1 MNLTP
6 EAGIVLGGTKD
17 LPQIYE
23 DMEQQF
29 PPCELYR
36 FKTFLQLLNNNR
48 YKILLY
54 KRSTDGELLGYA
66 LVYTIENSNI
76 LWIDYLAVLKKY
88 QSAGWGNALFRALW
102 QKYCGPFD
110 GMLFSVEY
118 VSETDPVLAAGQ
130 RRRLAFY
137 EHLGAHRLHAEFLQP
152 CEDGTSFPMYLYF
165 KPRRG
170 FTTISRAV
178 QIQAITQM
186 YDYCFFGMKHCKELL
201 PQYKNTIIDEQF
213 ND

>member
-1 MNLTP
+1 MDLTP
-6 EAGIVLGGTKD
+6 EAGIVLGGTAD

-23 DMEQQF
+23 DLERQF

-36 FKTFLQLLNNNR
+36 YKTFLQLLNNNK

-54 KRSTDGELLGYA
+54 RRSADGELLGYA
-66 LVYTIENSNI
+66 LVYTIEDNNI

-88 QSAGWGNALFRALW
+88 QSQGLGKALFRALW

-118 VSETDPVLAAGQ
+118 ISETDPVLADRQ
-130 RRRLAFY
+130 KRRIAFY
-137 EHLGAHRLHAEFLQP
+137 EHLGAHRLHAKFLQP
-152 CEDGTSFPMYLYF
+152 FEEGSFPMYLYF
-165 KPRRG
+165 KPRCG
-170 FTTISRAV
+170 FITLSRVA
-178 QIQAITQM
+178 QMQAITQM
-186 YDYCFFGMKHCKELL
+186 YDYCFFYMKSRKELL
-201 PQYKNTIIDEQF
+201 PSYKSTIVDEQF

>member
-1 MNLTP
+1 MDLAP
-6 EAGIVLGGTKD
+6 QASIVLGGTED

-29 PPCELYR
+29 PSCELYR
-36 FKTFLQLLNNNR
+36 YKTFLQLLNNNK

-54 KRSTDGELLGYA
+54 KRSSDGELLGYA
-66 LVYTIENSNI
+66 LVYTIENNNI
-76 LWIDYLAVLKKY
+76 LWVDYLAVLKKY
-88 QSAGWGNALFRALW
+88 HSQGLGKALFRALW

-110 GMLFSVEY
+110 GLLFSVEHI
-118 VSETDPVLAAGQ
+118 SLTDPALAEQ
-130 RRRLAFY
+130 QKRRLAFY

-152 CEDGTSFPMYLYF
+152 SDEGCFPMYLYF
-165 KPRRG
+165 KPRCG
-170 FTTISRAV
+170 FITLSRMA

-186 YDYCFFGMKHCKELL
+186 YDYCFFHLKHRKELL
-201 PQYKNTIIDEQF
+201 PSYKNTIVDEQF

>member
-1 MNLTP
+1 MDLAPQAT
-6 EAGIVLGGTKD
+6 IVLGGAED
-17 LPQIYE
+17 LPLIYE

-36 FKTFLQLLNNNR
+36 YKTFLQLLNNNK

-54 KRSTDGELLGYA
+54 KRTSDGELLGYA
-66 LVYTIENSNI
+66 LVYTIEDNNI

-88 QSAGWGNALFRALW
+88 QSQGWGNALFRALW

-118 VSETDPVLAAGQ
+118 ISETDPELAERQ
-130 RRRLAFY
+130 KRRLSFY

-152 CEDGTSFPMYLYF
+152 CDEGSFPMYLYF

-170 FTTISRAV
+170 FIALSRMA

-186 YDYCFFGMKHCKELL
+186 YDYCFFYMKRRKELL
-201 PQYKNTIIDEQF
+201 PSYKSTIMDEQF